1 MHSAKEQS
9 SYLGYFKTHEL
20 TNNAE
25 LSPMTSV
32 SCVMPFVTVQAR
44 LKLQEI
50 PMYANMMLF
59 PSLLKTAFLISIP
72 GKNRRGRMG
81 LAIPPPLRCSASHGV
96 LAIESVEVV

>member
-9 SYLGYFKTHEL
+9 SYLGYFKTHEP

-32 SCVMPFVTVQAR
+32 SCVMPFVTVQAQ

-50 PMYANMMLF
+50 PVYTDVMLF
-59 PSLLKTAFLISIP
+59 PSLLKTAFLISVP
-72 GKNRRGRMG
+72 GKNRRDRMG
-81 LAIPPPLRCSASHGV
+81 LAIPPPLRCSASCRV
-96 LAIESVEVV
+96 LATESAEVM